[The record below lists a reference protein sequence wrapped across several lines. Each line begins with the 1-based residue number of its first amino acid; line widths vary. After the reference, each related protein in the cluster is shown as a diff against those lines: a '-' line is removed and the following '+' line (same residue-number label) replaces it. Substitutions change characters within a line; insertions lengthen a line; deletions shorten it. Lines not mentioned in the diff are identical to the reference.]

1 MCAQICAIVWAQFRI
16 MRNHLPRTNAGA
28 LLMWL
33 LSLLWYGMYAAFGAA
48 VSVTLPRV
56 PVLVLQQWLPVG
68 LLAVFLFWQVIPL
81 FTLSSGWSLQLNKL
95 QIYPVKSGALFGL
108 EVLLCLSTAPE
119 MILVLAGTMI
129 GLMRHG
135 GVPPF
140 APFLLLLYIP
150 FNLFV
155 SLAVRELLLHSFERN
170 RFRELFAILLIS
182 LGVLPQLLLHTEA
195 GRRVQTYLLAASKG
209 RGTPWH
215 EVAVLSYAP
224 LSLLALTIALSW
236 IAGAYAI
243 ARWQFQRSLMQE
255 ETFRDNAPVF
265 TSAATLRTKPSLFQW
280 FVRLPSRFF
289 RDPTAAIV
297 EKELRSLVRMP
308 RFRVMFGMACIFG
321 VLIFIPMTLRRAGT
335 GFIASNFLPVVNVYG
350 LLLLGDVLLWNV
362 FGFDRGA
369 AALYFVTPVPFDIV
383 LKAKNVTAIIFMM
396 LQTVAVSLVA
406 AALQITVSP
415 LGLVNAF
422 AASAVVAIF
431 FLSIGNLSSVAI
443 PRPMNPAQTF
453 RKQASGKMQLRLM
466 ATSVGLLLLLG
477 FAFAAR
483 WALEAN
489 WPLQAKWALLAVLG
503 FEFGIGFIVYRIA
516 TESAVARGTR
526 ERERILDD
534 LSKGASPISYG
545 GL

>member
-1 MCAQICAIVWAQFRI
+1 MWAQIFAIAGAQFRI
-16 MRNHLPRTNAGA
+16 MRNHLPRTNAGT

-33 LSLLWYGMYAAFGAA
+33 LSLLWYGMYAALGAA
-48 VSVTLPRV
+48 LAVTLPTV
-56 PVLVLQQWLPVG
+56 PVIVLQQWLPVG

-95 QIYPVKSGALFGL
+95 QIYPVRSSALFGL
-108 EVLLCLSTAPE
+108 EVLLRLSTAPE
-119 MILVLAGTMI
+119 MIFLLLGTMI
-129 GLMRHG
+129 GLLRHPH
-135 GVPPF
+135 VPLF

-150 FNLFV
+150 FNLFL
-155 SLAVRELLLHSFERN
+155 SLAVRELLVHSLERN
-170 RFRELFAILLIS
+170 RFRELFAIVLIS
-182 LGVLPQLLLHTEA
+182 VGVLPQTLLRTEA
-195 GRRVQTYLLAASKG
+195 GRKVQPYLLAASKG

-215 EVAVLSYAP
+215 EVAVLGSAP
-224 LSLLALTIALSW
+224 LSLLALAIALFW

-243 ARWQFQRSLMQE
+243 ATWQFQRGLLQQE
-255 ETFRDNAPVF
+255 GFRDNASVL
-265 TSAATLRTKPSLFQW
+265 TAAMPKKPLLFQRI
-280 FVRLPSRFF
+280 VDLPSRVF
-289 RDPTAAIV
+289 RDPTAALV
-297 EKELRSLVRMP
+297 EKEFRSLVRMP

-335 GFIASNFLPVVNVYG
+335 GFIANNFLPVVNVYG

-369 AALYFVTPVPFDIV
+369 AALYFVTPVTFESV
-383 LKAKNVTAIIFMM
+383 LKAKNVTAIAFII
-396 LQTVAVSLVA
+396 LQTVAVSVLA
-406 AALQITVSP
+406 AVLQVSVTP

-443 PRPMNPAQTF
+443 PKPMNPTQTF

-466 ATSVGLLLLLG
+466 ASSVGLLLLLG

-483 WALEAN
+483 WALQTN
-489 WPLQAKWALLAVLG
+489 WALLAVLA
-503 FEFGIGFIVYRIA
+503 FEFGIGVIVYRLA

-545 GL
+545 GLGL